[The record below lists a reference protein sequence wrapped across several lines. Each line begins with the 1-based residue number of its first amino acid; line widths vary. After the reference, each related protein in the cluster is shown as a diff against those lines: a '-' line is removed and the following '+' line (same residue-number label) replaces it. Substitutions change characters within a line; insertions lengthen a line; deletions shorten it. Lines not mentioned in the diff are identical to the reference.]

1 MTSLDCP
8 SCNISDLL
16 CDFNN
21 KTFNTIVNTIIIVL
35 SACGLILLIAGAL
48 CTYTTV
54 KLSSG
59 VNCESVYVAGL
70 LISAAIVMM
79 FLFSL
84 IACLA
89 SYGFDNVQN
98 GPKPLQSG
106 QEKSGQGKLNQGK
119 VTKYK
124 NSPLRVV
131 VV

>member
-1 MTSLDCP
+1 MSAFDCFA
-8 SCNISDLL
+8 CNIGDLL

-35 SACGLILLIAGAL
+35 AACGLILLISGAL

-70 LISAAIVMM
+70 LITASVIMM

-84 IACLA
+84 IACIA
-89 SYGFDNVQN
+89 TYGFNNIQRTQN
-98 GPKPLQSG
+98 ATPVK
-106 QEKSGQGKLNQGK
+106 QEKLSHQGK
-119 VTKYK
+119 VTQYK
-124 NSPLRVV
+124 QSPLRVAV
-131 VV
+131 V

>member
-1 MTSLDCP
+1 M
-8 SCNISDLL
+8 

-21 KTFNTIVNTIIIVL
+21 KTINTIVNTIIIVL
-35 SACGLILLIAGAL
+35 AACGLILLIAGAL

-70 LISAAIVMM
+70 LITAFIVIM

-89 SYGFDNVQN
+89 SYGFDNVQRAPN
-98 GPKPLQSG
+98 ANHLK
-106 QEKSGQGKLNQGK
+106 QEKLSHQGK
-119 VTKYK
+119 VTKFK
-124 NSPLRVV
+124 QSPLRVV